1 MWLPRNMLLRLCGR
15 IVAKGTYAENT
26 FSPEKKKINKYKRN
40 GTLRGERVAGNR
52 SWRGFFVTV
61 KRAIWNV
68 NFHQIVVRLRGFC

>member
-26 FSPEKKKINKYKRN
+26 LSPEKKKKYIYKRN
-40 GTLRGERVAGNR
+40 GTLRGERAAGNR

-61 KRAIWNV
+61 KWAIWDV
-68 NFHQIVVRLRGFC
+68 NFHQIVLWLRGFC